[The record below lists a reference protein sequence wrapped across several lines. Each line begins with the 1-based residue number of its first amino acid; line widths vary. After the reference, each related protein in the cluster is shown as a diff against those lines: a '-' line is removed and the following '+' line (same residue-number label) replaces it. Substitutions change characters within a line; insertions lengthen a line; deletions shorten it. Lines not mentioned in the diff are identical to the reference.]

1 MVAQKIGNIMIL
13 NLFFI
18 IVFIS
23 EIIITV
29 TIFNHILKL
38 DKKIVKK
45 ERMYYN
51 IYEKVGVNPLVKDVA
66 LLISKISEQMVII
79 SCDFKKN
86 LAINLENYL
95 LKNVSKFLNMVL
107 LFYFNKKVYK
117 KLRKFKFSKLFL
129 KGFANI

>member
-29 TIFNHILKL
+29 TIFNYILKL
-38 DKKIVKK
+38 DKKIVAL
-45 ERMYYN
+45 N
-51 IYEKVGVNPLVKDVA
+51 DAIIAVNPLVKDVV

-95 LKNVSKFLNMVL
+95 LKNVSKILNMVL

>member
-29 TIFNHILKL
+29 TIFNYILKL
-38 DKKIVKK
+38 DKKIVAL
-45 ERMYYN
+45 N
-51 IYEKVGVNPLVKDVA
+51 DAIIAVNPLVKDVV

-107 LFYFNKKVYK
+107 LFYFNQKVYK

>member
-1 MVAQKIGNIMIL
+1 MIL

-29 TIFNHILKL
+29 TIFNYILKL
-38 DKKIVKK
+38 DKKIVALNDTIIAVK
-45 ERMYYN
+45 
-51 IYEKVGVNPLVKDVA
+51 PLVKDVV

>member
-1 MVAQKIGNIMIL
+1 MIL

-29 TIFNHILKL
+29 TIFNYILKL
-38 DKKIVKK
+38 DKKIVAL
-45 ERMYYN
+45 N
-51 IYEKVGVNPLVKDVA
+51 DTIIAVNPLVKDVV

-79 SCDFKKN
+79 SCNFK
-86 LAINLENYL
+86 
-95 LKNVSKFLNMVL
+95 KNVSKFLNMVL

>member
-38 DKKIVKK
+38 DKKIVAL
-45 ERMYYN
+45 N
-51 IYEKVGVNPLVKDVA
+51 DAIIAVNPLVKDVA

>member
-29 TIFNHILKL
+29 TIFNYILKL
-38 DKKIVKK
+38 DKKIVAL
-45 ERMYYN
+45 N
-51 IYEKVGVNPLVKDVA
+51 DAIIAVNPLVKDVV

-79 SCDFKKN
+79 SCEFKKN

-107 LFYFNKKVYK
+107 LFYFNQKVYK
-117 KLRKFKFSKLFL
+117 KLRKFKFSKLLL

>member
-29 TIFNHILKL
+29 TIFNYILKL
-38 DKKIVKK
+38 DKKIVAL
-45 ERMYYN
+45 N
-51 IYEKVGVNPLVKDVA
+51 DTIIAVNPLVKEVMM
-66 LLISKISEQMVII
+66 LVGKISEQMVII

-107 LFYFNKKVYK
+107 LFYFNQKVYK

>member
-38 DKKIVKK
+38 DKKIVAL
-45 ERMYYN
+45 N
-51 IYEKVGVNPLVKDVA
+51 DAIIAVNPLVKDVV

-86 LAINLENYL
+86 FAINLENYL

>member
-38 DKKIVKK
+38 DKKIVAL
-45 ERMYYN
+45 N
-51 IYEKVGVNPLVKDVA
+51 DAIIAVNPLVKDVV

>member
-29 TIFNHILKL
+29 TIFNYILKL
-38 DKKIVKK
+38 DKKIVAL
-45 ERMYYN
+45 N
-51 IYEKVGVNPLVKDVA
+51 DAIIAVNPLVKDVV

-95 LKNVSKFLNMVL
+95 LKSVSKFLNMIL

-117 KLRKFKFSKLFL
+117 EFRKFKFSKLFL

>member
-38 DKKIVKK
+38 DKKIVAL
-45 ERMYYN
+45 N
-51 IYEKVGVNPLVKDVA
+51 DTIIAVNPLVKEVMM
-66 LLISKISEQMVII
+66 LVGKISEQMVII

-95 LKNVSKFLNMVL
+95 LKNVSKSLNMIL

-117 KLRKFKFSKLFL
+117 KLKKSKFSKLFL
-129 KGFANI
+129 KGFVNV